1 MSTNAQQEN
10 TNAEN
15 LGNVKILQ
23 DRTSV
28 CVTPASKDQ
37 NVYKV
42 SSSVC
47 NENYNDNNVN
57 NDKNYNFLDCDL
69 FNKILIFH

>member
-1 MSTNAQQEN
+1 MEIRIKHCLVYRLKIWTSAKQEN

-15 LGNVKILQ
+15 LENVKILQ

-37 NVYKV
+37 NVYRV
-42 SSSVC
+42 SIAVC
-47 NENYNDNNVN
+47 
-57 NDKNYNFLDCDL
+57 
-69 FNKILIFH
+69 